1 MTIFCSY
8 MRYTP
13 EALGK
18 IMKNKEDRTIA
29 ARKAIESAGGKF
41 IGMWGMFGQEHHI
54 MVISE
59 APDTKTYL
67 SVIMKVMQGGSIDDI
82 KTVTLY
88 SGSDVVAA
96 ATMAASDV
104 KYTPVS

>member
-18 IMKNKEDRTIA
+18 IIKNKEDRTIV
-29 ARKAIESAGGKF
+29 ARKAIESAGGKY
-41 IGMWGMFGQEHHI
+41 IGMWGMFGQKHHI
-54 MVISE
+54 MIVSE
-59 APDTKTYL
+59 ATDTKTYL
-67 SVIMKVMQGGSIDDI
+67 SVIMKVMQGGSIEDI

-88 SGSDVVAA
+88 SGADVVAA

-104 KYTPVS
+104 SYAPVS